1 MLFSGPLFG
10 SITMALSSDD
20 GTQLAELQMT
30 SERVTVNRIGRIFHS
45 TAFGFERIL
54 IILTT
59 AGRTQK

>member
-1 MLFSGPLFG
+1 
-10 SITMALSSDD
+10 MALSSDD